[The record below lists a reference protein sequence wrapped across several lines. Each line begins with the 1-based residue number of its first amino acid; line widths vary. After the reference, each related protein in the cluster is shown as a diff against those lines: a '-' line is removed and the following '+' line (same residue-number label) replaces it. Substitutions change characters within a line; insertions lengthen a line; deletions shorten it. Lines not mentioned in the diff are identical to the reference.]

1 MSKKCFDDYTKTTG
15 QIVDEVKKEELLQKV
30 RSTKEKLRTEGKDF
44 ETNIGDKNAL
54 QDKLDKDFRLKTKN
68 EVDTVIRRLS
78 TETQLKTR
86 FEELDAVAE
95 KISLGNK
102 KLTRQRAYQR
112 AFIGMIYNTNDT
124 TDIPLE
130 SIEKSLF
137 KNSLGE
143 FLAKTT
149 KAINTDPI
157 NFIQNQKNFD
167 DMLTEFFVF
176 FRNLREYIY

>member
-15 QIVDEVKKEELLQKV
+15 QIVDNVKKEELLQKV

-44 ETNIGDKNAL
+44 ETNVGDKNAL
-54 QDKLDKDFRLKTKN
+54 QDKLDKEFRLKTKN
-68 EVDTVIRRLS
+68 EVDTAIRRLS

-167 DMLTEFFVF
+167 DMLTEFFCIF
-176 FRNLREYIY
+176 